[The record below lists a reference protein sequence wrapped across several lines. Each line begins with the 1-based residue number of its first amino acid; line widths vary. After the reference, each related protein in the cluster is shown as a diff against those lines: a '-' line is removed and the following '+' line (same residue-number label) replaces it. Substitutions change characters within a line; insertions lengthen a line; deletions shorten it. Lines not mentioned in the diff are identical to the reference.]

1 MSNLMDNIKSL
12 RESTGA
18 GFLDCKKALQENNNE
33 IEKSIDFLR
42 KKGLAKAVKKSSRE
56 AKEGAVGVFMNDKV
70 AAILEINTETD
81 FAAKNEIFLDF
92 VDEIGRHALNVTD
105 SLSFKL
111 EDFLNQSIGGK
122 KISEY
127 FTDII
132 AKIGE
137 NIVLRR
143 LSFVSKDSNSEFYSY
158 THNAYEPN
166 IGKICVL
173 LKAEVENNN
182 ENTKQFGKNLCMH
195 IAASKPLALDVDKL
209 DLSLIEKE
217 RDVQLATIKSSDKAD
232 NIIEK
237 ILEGKMNKFFSEVTL
252 LNQPYILDT
261 NKNVRTAI
269 SEFSSNNLF
278 NILNFE
284 LFVLAS

>member
-1 MSNLMDNIKSL
+1 MSNLIDNIKNL

-42 KKGLAKAVKKSSRE
+42 KKGLAKAIKKSSRE

-70 AAILEINTETD
+70 AVILEINSETD
-81 FAAKNEIFLDF
+81 FAAKNEIFLNF
-92 VDEIGRHALNVTD
+92 VDDIGRRALNVND
-105 SLSFKL
+105 SLSFTL
-111 EDFLNQSIGGK
+111 EGFLNQSTGGK

-158 THNAYEPN
+158 THNAYKPN

-217 RDVQLATIKSSDKAD
+217 RDVQLATIKSSGKPE

-237 ILEGKMNKFFSEVTL
+237 ILEGKMKKYFSEITL
-252 LNQPYILDT
+252 LNQPYIFDTDKDVRKVVLD
-261 NKNVRTAI
+261 
-269 SEFSSNNLF
+269 FSSNNIF
-278 NILNFE
+278 NIIYYE
-284 LFVLAS
+284 LFVLGS